1 MAYFWEM
8 NIPQIAV
15 LLNWRK
21 EQNIKGRYSV
31 YLRITIDR
39 IAKYYKIAV
48 PKSISEEE
56 WAGKDDAWVKPIH
69 PFAFEINNKIVE
81 KKLLIHELIKRYY
94 NLNKPLT
101 FPIIFQQLKRRGDCN
116 SFVDYMK
123 AYIRTPPEKLH
134 ENTIKKY
141 QTCLQHLTKF
151 RSNFYFNDIDQSF
164 VHEFYK
170 YLQVALNLGGTTIK
184 KYFDAFKKVIKAAH
198 RENYI
203 HSSQMEFLFDDV
215 KISSKRIT
223 KRVYLEIDEIKK
235 LKALKF
241 PEEKK
246 YLERDRDIFLLQIYT
261 GYYYK
266 DLQIFSKEQLI
277 KDEEFG
283 YFIIG
288 SRDKNGNE
296 TIIPLF
302 KFPYAMTIIDKY
314 AAGEESKMIF
324 KSDTFIQEQAYNRN
338 LKDIAKLAGLTKT
351 IFNKVGR
358 HTNAQLWV
366 RYGAERPIL
375 SKMLGHEKEETTGN
389 YYNVNIPE
397 IVEGTKKVD
406 FERLGI

>member
-1 MAYFWEM
+1 
-8 NIPQIAV
+8 
-15 LLNWRK
+15 
-21 EQNIKGRYSV
+21 
-31 YLRITIDR
+31 
-39 IAKYYKIAV
+39 
-48 PKSISEEE
+48 
-56 WAGKDDAWVKPIH
+56 
-69 PFAFEINNKIVE
+69 
-81 KKLLIHELIKRYY
+81 
-94 NLNKPLT
+94 
-101 FPIIFQQLKRRGDCN
+101 
-116 SFVDYMK
+116 
-123 AYIRTPPEKLH
+123 
-134 ENTIKKY
+134 
-141 QTCLQHLTKF
+141 
-151 RSNFYFNDIDQSF
+151 
-164 VHEFYK
+164 
-170 YLQVALNLGGTTIK
+170 
-184 KYFDAFKKVIKAAH
+184 
-198 RENYI
+198 
-203 HSSQMEFLFDDV
+203 MEFLFDDV
-215 KISSKRIT
+215 KISSKRTT
-223 KRVYLEIDEIKK
+223 KRVYLEIDEIKR

-246 YLERDRDIFLLQIYT
+246 YLERDRDIFMLQIYT

-288 SRDKNGNE
+288 SRDKNGNQ
-296 TIIPLF
+296 TIVPLF
-302 KFPYAMTIIDKY
+302 KFPFAMAIIDKY

-324 KSDTFIQEQAYNRN
+324 RSDTFIQEQAYNRN